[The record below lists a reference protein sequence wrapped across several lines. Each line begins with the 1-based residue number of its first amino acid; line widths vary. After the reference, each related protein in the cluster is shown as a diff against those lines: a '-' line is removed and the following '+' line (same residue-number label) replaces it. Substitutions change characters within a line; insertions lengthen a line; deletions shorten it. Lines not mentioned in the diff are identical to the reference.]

1 MPILI
6 GLMLAIEMYCD
17 VFQLEASIAPGLS
30 VKNGMLYLL
39 AAVIAFRIVA
49 SRNFRFELPRLQ
61 SAFLLL
67 IAYAIVTWLIAWKI
81 IQYDNY
87 PGIDNGILLK
97 GTLAD
102 FYIFFIVCL
111 YGITSVDEAI
121 IALSALLLVCAGA
134 NLVTVSDTVGLTHL
148 GLIDVRD
155 DGRVEGALG
164 EANQYAAFLTLLIPL
179 YAAAAYTTRTLWRLV
194 WVGCTALALLAML
207 TTVSR
212 GGFVGLLVAAFVGS
226 YVFRRHIA
234 IGRIAGWGVLGVTA
248 VMIVLFAVSGTMRSL
263 IADRIFNESTHG
275 NVSDGRGDIWANTL
289 SLMLNH
295 PITMITGYGW
305 RVYWSMPHTYSPH
318 NTYMN
323 YWFNLG
329 IPGLGCLLVV
339 LHTIWSTARSAAMR
353 TTDSRVRY
361 LLIGFCFGL
370 LGICISIFFVELY
383 TPWPFVWACSG
394 IMMRLALEAPAAA
407 RPVSDPMQA
416 APGPAVPAGVRDP
429 FGWRGAPASHAAQR
443 QTGNGAR

>member
-1 MPILI
+1 MPMLI

-17 VFQLEASIAPGLS
+17 IFQLEASIAPGLS
-30 VKNGMLYLL
+30 LKNAMLYLL

-49 SRNFRFELPRLQ
+49 SRNARFELPRLQ
-61 SAFLLL
+61 TAFLLL
-67 IAYAIVTWLIAWKI
+67 IGYAIVTWLIAWKI

-102 FYIFFIVCL
+102 FYIFFLVCL
-111 YGITSVDEAI
+111 YGLTSVDEAI
-121 IALSALLLVCAGA
+121 TALSALLLVCAGA
-134 NLVTVSDTVGLTHL
+134 NLVTVSDTLGLTHF

-164 EANQYAAFLTLLIPL
+164 EANQYAGFLTLLIPL
-179 YAAAAYTTRTLWRLV
+179 YAAAAYTTRSLWRLV
-194 WVGCTALALLAML
+194 WVGCTAVALLAML

-212 GGFVGLLVAAFVGS
+212 GGFVGLLVAAVVGS

-234 IGRIAGWGVLGVTA
+234 IGRIAGWGALSVAV

-263 IADRIFNESTHG
+263 IADRIFNESTGG
-275 NVSDGRGDIWANTL
+275 NVSDGRSEIWANTL
-289 SLMLNH
+289 SLMLIH

-305 RVYWSMPHTYSPH
+305 RAYWSMPHVYSPH

-329 IPGLGCLLVV
+329 IPGLGCLLVI
-339 LHTIWSTARSAAMR
+339 LSSLWSTARSAAMR
-353 TTDSRVRY
+353 TTDSHGRY

-370 LGICISIFFVELY
+370 VGICISIFFVELY
-383 TPWPFVWACSG
+383 APWPFVWACSG
-394 IMMRLALEAPAAA
+394 IMMRLALEAPTGA
-407 RPVSDPMQA
+407 RSVSDAAQA
-416 APGPAVPAGVRDP
+416 APGPAVPAVVRDA
-429 FGWRGAPASHAAQR
+429 FGWRGASTSGAAHR
-443 QTGNGAR
+443 QTGNGGR